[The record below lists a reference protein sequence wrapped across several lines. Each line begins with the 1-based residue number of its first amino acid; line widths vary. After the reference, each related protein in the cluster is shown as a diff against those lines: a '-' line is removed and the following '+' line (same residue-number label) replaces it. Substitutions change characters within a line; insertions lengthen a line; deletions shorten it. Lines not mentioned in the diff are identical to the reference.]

1 MAKLSDILG
10 INARAADYLRLNF
23 KGPRRR
29 ADDKLSTK
37 RMLRLGQIP
46 HPRLLKKLAS
56 REEVLRFDWT
66 KLESGFAIKPAQGL
80 GGQGVMVVKKKLKD
94 KKKWSLVGGGLAGV
108 DDFRLH
114 ASDIIEGRYS
124 RNSLSDAAMVE
135 ERVKIHPKF
144 RKLAVEGTPDVRV
157 IVYNKVPVMAML
169 RLPTEESGGK
179 ANLHQGAIGLGID
192 IATGITTHGV
202 YKDEPIRYLPDTDKK
217 VNGIAIPYWND
228 ILKLAAQTQIVSKLN
243 YLAVDFLIDFE
254 KGPLVLELNDQP
266 GLSIQIANR
275 VGLKRRLEQVEGL
288 EVESVEKGVRIAKTL
303 FASQFASR
311 VRLATVEKK
320 LVGVFETIKI
330 RTGKK
335 KRVSVPAKI
344 DTGALSTSIDER
356 LANELGLLVKEN
368 ILLQKKFKS
377 SLGEQE
383 RPVIRFVFWLKG
395 SRIVSRASITHRKEL
410 RRMVIIG
417 RRDLKEFLVD
427 AADVSD
433 K

>member
-1 MAKLSDILG
+1 MARLPDLLG

-46 HPRLLKKLAS
+46 HPRLLKKLVS
-56 REEVLRFDWT
+56 REDVFRFDWT

-80 GGQGVMVVKKKLKD
+80 GGRGVMVVRKKLKD
-94 KKKWSLVGGGLAGV
+94 KEKWPLVGDGLVGV
-108 DDFRLH
+108 EDFRLH

-124 RNSLSDAAMVE
+124 RNSLSDVAMVE

-157 IVYNKVPVMAML
+157 IVYNNVPVMAML

-202 YKDEPIRYLPDTDKK
+202 YKDEPIRYLPDTNKK
-217 VNGIAIPYWND
+217 VNGIAIPFWND
-228 ILKLAAQTQIVSKLN
+228 ILKLAVQTQIISKLN
-243 YLAVDFLIDFE
+243 YLSVDFLLDSE

-275 VGLKRRLEQVEGL
+275 IGLKRRLEQVEGL
-288 EVESVEKGVRIAKTL
+288 EVESEEKGVRIAKTL

-311 VRLATVEKK
+311 VRLSTVEKK
-320 LVGVFETIKI
+320 LIGVFETIKI

-356 LANELGLLVKEN
+356 LANELGLLTKEN

-395 SRIVSRASITHRKEL
+395 KRIVTRSSITHRKEL

-427 AADVSD
+427 AADVSE

>member
-1 MAKLSDILG
+1 MAKLIDVLG

-23 KGPRRR
+23 KVARRR

-37 RMLRLGQIP
+37 RMLRLGKIP
-46 HPRLLKKLAS
+46 HPKLLKRLAS
-56 REEVLRFDWT
+56 REDVFHFDWS

-80 GGQGVMVVKKKLKD
+80 GGQGVMVVKRKLKD
-94 KKKWSLVGGGLAGV
+94 KDRWTFVGDGV
-108 DDFRLH
+108 VGVADFRLH

-124 RNSLSDAAMVE
+124 RNNLSDVAMVE

-157 IVYNKVPVMAML
+157 IVYNHVPVMAML

-217 VNGIAIPYWND
+217 VNGIAIPFWND
-228 ILKLAAQTQIVSKLN
+228 ILKLAVQTQIISKLN
-243 YLAVDFLIDFE
+243 YLSVDFLLDSE

-275 VGLKRRLEQVEGL
+275 IGLKRRLEQVEGL
-288 EVESVEKGVRIAKTL
+288 EVESEEKGVRIAKTL

-320 LVGVFETIKI
+320 LIGVFETIKI

-356 LANELGLLVKEN
+356 LANELGLLTKEN

-395 SRIVSRASITHRKEL
+395 KRIVTRSSITHRKEL

-417 RRDLKEFLVD
+417 RRDLREFLVD
-427 AADVSD
+427 AADVSE

>member
-1 MAKLSDILG
+1 
-10 INARAADYLRLNF
+10 
-23 KGPRRR
+23 
-29 ADDKLSTK
+29 
-37 RMLRLGQIP
+37 
-46 HPRLLKKLAS
+46 
-56 REEVLRFDWT
+56 
-66 KLESGFAIKPAQGL
+66 
-80 GGQGVMVVKKKLKD
+80 
-94 KKKWSLVGGGLAGV
+94 
-108 DDFRLH
+108 
-114 ASDIIEGRYS
+114 
-124 RNSLSDAAMVE
+124 
-135 ERVKIHPKF
+135 
-144 RKLAVEGTPDVRV
+144 
-157 IVYNKVPVMAML
+157 MAML

-202 YKDEPIRYLPDTDKK
+202 YKDEPVRYLPETDKK
-217 VNGIAIPYWND
+217 VNGIAIPFWND
-228 ILKLAAQTQIVSKLN
+228 ILKLAVQTQIISKLN
-243 YLAVDFLIDFE
+243 YLSVDFLLDSE

-275 VGLKRRLEQVEGL
+275 IGLKRRLEQVEGL
-288 EVESVEKGVRIAKTL
+288 EVESEEKGVRIAKTL

-320 LVGVFETIKI
+320 LIGVFETIKI

-356 LANELGLLVKEN
+356 LANELGLLTKEN

-395 SRIVSRASITHRKEL
+395 KRIVTRSSITHRKEL

-417 RRDLKEFLVD
+417 RRDLREFLVD
-427 AADVSD
+427 AADVSE

>member
-1 MAKLSDILG
+1 MARLPDLLG

-23 KGPRRR
+23 KMARRR

-37 RMLRLGQIP
+37 RMLRLGKIP
-46 HPRLLKKLAS
+46 HPKLLKKLAS
-56 REEVLRFDWT
+56 REDVFRFDWS
-66 KLESGFAIKPAQGL
+66 KLESGFVIKPVQGL
-80 GGQGVMVVKKKLKD
+80 GGQGVMVVKRKLKD
-94 KKKWSLVGGGLAGV
+94 KDRWTLVGGGLVGM

-114 ASDIIEGRYS
+114 AMDIVEGRYS
-124 RNSLSDAAMVE
+124 RNNLSDVAMVE

-144 RKLAVEGTPDVRV
+144 RKLTVEGTPDVRV
-157 IVYNKVPVMAML
+157 IVYNRVPVMAML

-202 YKDEPIRYLPDTDKK
+202 YKDEPIRYLPETDKK
-217 VNGIAIPYWND
+217 VNGIAIPFWND
-228 ILKLAAQTQIVSKLN
+228 ILKLAVQTQIISKLN
-243 YLAVDFLIDFE
+243 YLSVDFLLDSE

-275 VGLKRRLEQVEGL
+275 IGLKRRLEQVEGL
-288 EVESVEKGVRIAKTL
+288 EVESEEKGVRIAKTL

-320 LVGVFETIKI
+320 LIGVFETIKI

-335 KRVSVPAKI
+335 KRVSVSAKI

-356 LANELGLLVKEN
+356 LANELGLLTKEN

-383 RPVIRFVFWLKG
+383 RPVIRFIFWLKG
-395 SRIVSRASITHRKEL
+395 KRIVTRSSITHRKEL

-427 AADVSD
+427 ASDVSE